1 MIRILIGQ
9 NGYGKTTSLREKKK
23 ELIDSEGIEEKDI
36 LFLESEILALDEMKD
51 TTDKTFAMEYIISEI
66 LDNSDINDRKQE
78 LSNAVD
84 NAISS
89 NIDLF
94 NSMIDEVMAFNGQQ
108 RTGNFI
114 STSDSKEYKKFLKI
128 NSNDLKNKVGS
139 GQRMQFILSL
149 VKNSSKTH
157 IFLDEPEKHSH
168 PSLLNYTAK
177 LIRELSENRN
187 LYIATHS
194 PKLVEMLDFEF
205 DNIEVYNDPNFG
217 GSKSLDFDQAIL
229 VENNYDVS
237 LLYPKSQTYYNPVQL
252 KTNIK
257 ELHLKDFIESIFSKK
272 VYIVEGVNDELFLR
286 KMLKNNNRH
295 HEDYYIFVC
304 YGKQHFLPFINL
316 FESLSIEVVVFY
328 DEDNID
334 GRHGA
339 MHRMINDSLSLHKHY
354 KFIAD
359 IEREIGYRG
368 DKGNV
373 VEFITFLDTLD
384 IDPRYNI

>member
-1 MIRILIGQ
+1 MIKILIGP

-23 ELIDSEGIEEKDI
+23 ELIDSQRIEEKDI

-66 LDNSDINDRKQE
+66 LEDNDIADRKQE
-78 LSNAVD
+78 LSDAVD

-89 NIDLF
+89 NINLF
-94 NSMIDEVMAFNGQQ
+94 NSMIDEVMAFNGQR

-114 STSDSKEYKKFLKI
+114 NTSDSKEYKKLLKI

-177 LIRELSENRN
+177 LIRELSENKN

-217 GSKSLDFDQAIL
+217 GPKSLDFDQAVL

-237 LLYPKSQTYYNPVQL
+237 TLYPKSQTYYNPTQL

-257 ELHLKDFIESIFSKK
+257 ELHLKDFIEAIFSKK

-295 HEDYYIFVC
+295 HEDYYIFVG
-304 YGKQHFLPFINL
+304 YGKHHFLPFIKI
-316 FESLSIEVVVFY
+316 FESLSIDVVVFF
-328 DEDNID
+328 DEDNVN
-334 GRHGA
+334 GPNGVVNT
-339 MHRMINDSLSLHKHY
+339 MINDSLVLYNHY
-354 KFIAD
+354 KFTPD
-359 IEREIGYRG
+359 IEREIGYTG
-368 DKGNV
+368 NKGNV
-373 VEFITFLDTLD
+373 VEYITFLETLN
-384 IDPRYNI
+384 IDQRYNI